1 MTEVAE
7 RPERD
12 TSDHGGIADIADA
25 WRILAGGAVVA
36 ARALR
41 EIASDPEAP
50 AAARVTASKTILQSV
65 GFGQDEVKVPIVPRE
80 YDQAAPSSEYAVSS
94 AQLVRDRMAQ
104 LRATTRVEPD
114 PEEEIVEAELV
125 EEPEPT
131 V

>member
-1 MTEVAE
+1 MTELA

-12 TSDHGGIADIADA
+12 TSDHGGISDIADA

-50 AAARVTASKTILQSV
+50 AAARVTASKTILVSV

-80 YDQAAPSSEYAVSS
+80 YDQAQPSSEYTVSS
-94 AQLVRDRMAQ
+94 AQIVRDRMAQ
-104 LRATTRVEPD
+104 LKASTRIEPVPD
-114 PEEEIVEAELV
+114 DELIVDAVIV
-125 EEPEPT
+125 EEPPA
-131 V
+131 